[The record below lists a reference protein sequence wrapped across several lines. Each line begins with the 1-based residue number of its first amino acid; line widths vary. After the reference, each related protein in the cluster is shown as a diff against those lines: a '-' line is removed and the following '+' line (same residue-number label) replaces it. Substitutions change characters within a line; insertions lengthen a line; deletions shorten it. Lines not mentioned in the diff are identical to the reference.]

1 MKLAQGGADPQQT
14 ASKVF
19 RSIDGRTR
27 FDSGTTSVITDPAK
41 QQTIIL
47 DHLKKEASII
57 PMLPTPPAPP
67 PIPGGLPAAPTL
79 PAALHLVNVQE
90 LGKSIIEGHEVLGK
104 RYTFQ
109 PPDAPKLPAIPQP
122 PAILGMQLPKLPQP
136 PQLPLT
142 TSEVWTSTKL
152 QLPVLT
158 KTTGSFGE
166 QTCRCRYAES
176 AEPPPA
182 TFQIPPDYKQTL
194 MTGAPPVK
202 A

>member
-1 MKLAQGGADPQQT
+1 MKLAQAGANPQQS

-27 FDSGTTSVITDPAK
+27 FDSGTTSVITDPSK

-57 PMLPTPPAPP
+57 PMMPAPPGPP
-67 PIPGGLPAAPTL
+67 PIPGGLPAVAP
-79 PAALHLVNVQE
+79 PQAPRLVNIQE
-90 LGKSIIEGHEVLGK
+90 LGKSIIEGHEVEGK

-109 PPDAPKLPAIPQP
+109 PPDAPKLPAVPQP
-122 PAILGMQLPKLPQP
+122 PAIPGVQVPPP
-136 PQLPLT
+136 PQSPLT

-152 QLPVLT
+152 KLPVLT
-158 KTTGSFGE
+158 KTTGGFGE

-182 TFQIPPDYKQTL
+182 TFQIPPDYKRAL

-202 A
+202 T